1 MSHKHVSIDMRGEER
16 QQLYD
21 DTTDDKVAHPAY
33 MTGGKRG
40 FRLGGRYRRLV

>member
-1 MSHKHVSIDMRGEER
+1 MSIDMRGEER